1 MAITKRTELKEEILP
16 NQVIQIR
23 TTTVVEE
30 DGVELA
36 RNHHRHVVVPGQDV
50 TGEVQEVQDIA
61 AALWT
66 ADVIAAYN
74 ASIADKR
81 QRLARFTAS
90 RIVIYRHFGHK
101 PSFFNLSVLCHSTG
115 FVFQIIPNWLL
126 HIWHIQPLLQY
137 SYSTG

>member
-36 RNHHRHVVVPGQDV
+36 RSYHRHVVHPGQDV
-50 TGEVQEVQDIA
+50 TGEAQEVQDIA

-74 ASIADKR
+74 ASIAESDP
-81 QRLARFTAS
+81 A
-90 RIVIYRHFGHK
+90 
-101 PSFFNLSVLCHSTG
+101 
-115 FVFQIIPNWLL
+115 
-126 HIWHIQPLLQY
+126 
-137 SYSTG
+137 

>member
-36 RNHHRHVVVPGQDV
+36 RNHHRHVVVPGDDV
-50 TGEVQEVQDIA
+50 TGEAQEVQDIA

-66 ADVIAAYN
+66 ADVISAYQT
-74 ASIADKR
+74 SVAD
-81 QRLARFTAS
+81 S
-90 RIVIYRHFGHK
+90 
-101 PSFFNLSVLCHSTG
+101 
-115 FVFQIIPNWLL
+115 
-126 HIWHIQPLLQY
+126 QPI
-137 SYSTG
+137 

>member
-36 RNHHRHVVVPGQDV
+36 RSHHRHVVVPGQDV
-50 TGEVQEVQDIA
+50 TGEPQEVQDIA

-66 ADVIAAYN
+66 ADVVSAYQ
-74 ASIADKR
+74 ASIADSDP
-81 QRLARFTAS
+81 A
-90 RIVIYRHFGHK
+90 
-101 PSFFNLSVLCHSTG
+101 
-115 FVFQIIPNWLL
+115 
-126 HIWHIQPLLQY
+126 
-137 SYSTG
+137 

>member
-36 RNHHRHVVVPGQDV
+36 RSHHRHFVVPGQDL
-50 TGEVQEVQDIA
+50 TDEPNEVQVIA

-66 ADVIAAYN
+66 DEVIAAYE
-74 ASIADKR
+74 ASIAE
-81 QRLARFTAS
+81 S
-90 RIVIYRHFGHK
+90 E
-101 PSFFNLSVLCHSTG
+101 S
-115 FVFQIIPNWLL
+115 
-126 HIWHIQPLLQY
+126 
-137 SYSTG
+137 

>member
-1 MAITKRTELKEEILP
+1 MAITKRLEYKEEILP

-30 DGVELA
+30 DGAELA

-66 ADVIAAYN
+66 AEVIAAYE
-74 ASIADKR
+74 ASV
-81 QRLARFTAS
+81 TE
-90 RIVIYRHFGHK
+90 VE
-101 PSFFNLSVLCHSTG
+101 
-115 FVFQIIPNWLL
+115 
-126 HIWHIQPLLQY
+126 
-137 SYSTG
+137 

>member
-36 RNHHRHVVVPGQDV
+36 RSHHRHIVVPGQDL
-50 TGEVQEVQDIA
+50 TDEPNEVQLIA

-66 ADVIAAYN
+66 PEVIAAYK
-74 ASIADKR
+74 ASIAEIE
-81 QRLARFTAS
+81 S
-90 RIVIYRHFGHK
+90 
-101 PSFFNLSVLCHSTG
+101 
-115 FVFQIIPNWLL
+115 
-126 HIWHIQPLLQY
+126 
-137 SYSTG
+137 

>member
-36 RNHHRHVVVPGQDV
+36 RNYHRHVVHPGDDV
-50 TGEVQEVQDIA
+50 TNEPQEVQDIA

-66 ADVIAAYN
+66 ADVISAYQT
-74 ASIADKR
+74 SIADN
-81 QRLARFTAS
+81 A
-90 RIVIYRHFGHK
+90 
-101 PSFFNLSVLCHSTG
+101 
-115 FVFQIIPNWLL
+115 PN
-126 HIWHIQPLLQY
+126 
-137 SYSTG
+137 